1 VSDRGTVKRCMRT
14 PVYHTG
20 DQIRRASY
28 VNLFFFPFYVLLI
41 YFYRPAAD
49 TANKCHAFFFKCFC
63 VCLTVLFYFYYFI
76 LCWHSRFWP
85 GCFVATCAVGFV
97 RSNCSSVTFVTLTRN
112 LKNSE
117 PSHRAACS

>member
-1 VSDRGTVKRCMRT
+1 MSDRGTVKRCMRT

-49 TANKCHAFFFKCFC
+49 TANKCHAFF
-63 VCLTVLFYFYYFI
+63 LNA
-76 LCWHSRFWP
+76 
-85 GCFVATCAVGFV
+85 FVFV
-97 RSNCSSVTFVTLTRN
+97 
-112 LKNSE
+112 
-117 PSHRAACS
+117 